1 MFLVD
6 TLMFPKN
13 NFVLRLFKD
22 FKEERHSSSIFFFIL
37 STKQA
42 SHFSHLWRSWE
53 LIGIWSIRLQHFVR
67 IFWALTLLCHF
78 VTIFLVC
85 SCIRKCMSFLDSVSF
100 NYHFSSTQL
109 SKPPTTSRNSIT
121 FLLKPLS
128 GVLIIITI
136 STFHNG
142 RFL

>member
-100 NYHFSSTQL
+100 NYHFSSGFPCVSPIFTYHRL
-109 SKPPTTSRNSIT
+109 TGDNEIFFRWLKSKQWKI
-121 FLLKPLS
+121 
-128 GVLIIITI
+128 V
-136 STFHNG
+136 
-142 RFL
+142 